1 MCMAGG
7 QMFSSIHWS
16 DTLQTD
22 ERGFVDQR
30 VLRKTRWDKVRMTN
44 EIMNFYGLSVS
55 ERPGGYMISNRK
67 GRSVLCKD
75 FGEIWSN
82 VEKLQG
88 KKVDP
93 LDPALIDYL
102 NTRAS

>member
-1 MCMAGG
+1 MCMACG

-88 KKVDP
+88 EKGGSARP
-93 LDPALIDYL
+93 SID
-102 NTRAS
+102 